1 MVRINFDSV
10 EFRLQSY
17 HDFSWLQKYGSA
29 FYAIDETGSGCIPI
43 GVENQ
48 DRKYKYFIKI
58 AGVNTI
64 KAEVSPK
71 DSISYLKNACV
82 LYRKIKH
89 PNLIKIIEHY
99 PYKNYYI
106 AVFEWADGECLF
118 DHWNFQ
124 EYLANPKLKPPGV
137 RFKLLPIDKR
147 LKTVEI
153 LFSFLQ
159 SVAMSGYVAV
169 DFYDGSIIYNFNT
182 DTTTICDIDLFRRKP
197 AVNDIGQ
204 SYWGTKRLKAPEE
217 YILGAS
223 IDERTN
229 VFTLGALIFNFFG
242 DYTKD
247 DIAERYSKN
256 TFLPCPFEKWPLNK
270 SCYDTLIKAVASGTE
285 SRYQTIAEFYSAWN
299 VALSAE

>member
-29 FYAIDETGSGCIPI
+29 FYAIDETGSGCICI
-43 GVENQ
+43 GMENKG
-48 DRKYKYFIKI
+48 RKYFIKI

-71 DSISYLKNACV
+71 DSISLLKNACV

-99 PYKNYYI
+99 PFKNYYV
-106 AVFEWADGECLF
+106 AVFEWAEGECLF

-124 EYLANPKLKPPGV
+124 KYSGNSKLKPPAV
-137 RFKLLPIDKR
+137 RFKMLPIDKR

-182 DTTTICDIDLFRRKP
+182 DTTTICDIDLFRKKP

-242 DYTKD
+242 DYTKG

-256 TFLPCPFEKWPLNK
+256 AFLPCPFEKWPLKK
-270 SCYDTLIKAVASGTE
+270 SCYDVLIKAVASGTE

-299 VALSAE
+299 VALSAA